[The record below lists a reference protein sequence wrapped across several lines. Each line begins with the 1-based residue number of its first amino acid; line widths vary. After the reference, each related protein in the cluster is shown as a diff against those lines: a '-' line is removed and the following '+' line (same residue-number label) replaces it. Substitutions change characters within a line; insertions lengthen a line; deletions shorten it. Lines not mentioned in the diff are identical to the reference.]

1 LATVVDRSNKGLIM
15 ALKSS
20 RNLEIR
26 LSSVA
31 VEGEVL
37 AVTLVYERF
46 CFWLELEVI
55 SFIDGMV

>member
-1 LATVVDRSNKGLIM
+1 M

-26 LSSVA
+26 LLGVD

-37 AVTLVYERF
+37 AVKVGYERF

-55 SFIDGMV
+55 LFIDGMV

>member
-1 LATVVDRSNKGLIM
+1 M

-20 RNLEIR
+20 RNLDIR
-26 LSSVA
+26 LSGVA

-37 AVTLVYERF
+37 AVTLAYKRF

-55 SFIDGMV
+55 LFVDGMV

>member
-1 LATVVDRSNKGLIM
+1 M

-26 LSSVA
+26 LSGVT

-37 AVTLVYERF
+37 AVT
-46 CFWLELEVI
+46 
-55 SFIDGMV
+55 

>member
-1 LATVVDRSNKGLIM
+1 M
-15 ALKSS
+15 ALKFS

-26 LSSVA
+26 LSGVV

-37 AVTLVYERF
+37 AVTLTYGRF

-55 SFIDGMV
+55 LFIDGMV